1 MQDKSTG
8 SFLSRQVLIAL
19 LMFAATCL
27 ILCATLLGSS
37 QSRRATNSSERILTF
52 EDRVA
57 YQRLIEEIYWRHRI
71 WPRSDPKPSLDAVMS
86 QGQLEK
92 KVEDYL
98 RKSEALQDHWQRP
111 LTPEQL

>member
-1 MQDKSTG
+1 MQNKFNG
-8 SFLSRQVLIAL
+8 SVSNGYVLIAL
-19 LMFAATCL
+19 LVFAATCS

-37 QSRRATNSSERILTF
+37 QSRRPTHPSPRTLTF

-71 WPRSDPKPSLDAVMS
+71 WPKGNPQQKPTLAAIVSE
-86 QGQLEK
+86 GQLER

-98 RKSEALQDHWQRP
+98 RKSQ
-111 LTPEQL
+111 